1 MGGIFSGSY
10 VNTISYISIESMGDA
25 VDFGD
30 MVQVGGSREGASNGH
45 GGLG

>member
-1 MGGIFSGSY
+1 MGGTFSGSY
-10 VNTISYISIESMGDA
+10 GNTISKIEISSMGDA

>member
-1 MGGIFSGSY
+1 MGGIYSGSY
-10 VNTISYISIESMGDA
+10 TNTISYKQISSNADMI
-25 VDFGD
+25 DFGD

>member
-1 MGGIFSGSY
+1 MGGVYSGSY
-10 VNTISYISIESMGDA
+10 TDLISFKQISSRGDTL
-25 VDFGD
+25 DFGD